1 MILSQSKITFS
12 ILSVKP
18 AKKYVDKLPEKFEIT
33 YEGFLDH
40 SYKYY
45 CNILEMCKN
54 AHTKNELW
62 GLRGKSHL
70 WIGYFFLQDYFA
82 RMYWVVQDAVY
93 FYISKTNPQMHEI
106 NLMFIDFFKERKKKS
121 DFDQPQ
127 KEIYDYH
134 STPSCPQFKY
144 LLLGYDEKYLDEIEY
159 SPIFTMFLYPL
170 MLTNYGKE
178 NIIEVLNYFGIKLH
192 EYTEK
197 NGVSLLK
204 HHFQRYIIR
213 NLNRMKKLKDDI
225 KYLTKEAE
233 NDLRINK
240 KLPKIGENW
249 IEETRLYYLIKEDF
263 PDLLVVQHGKP
274 AFLGKQHYDIWIPK
288 LKVAIEYQGEQHYTP
303 VDYFGGYGAFITT
316 KERDERKQLLSIEN
330 GINVFY
336 VKKGYNYQELLE
348 KIKRNSR

>member
-1 MILSQSKITFS
+1 
-12 ILSVKP
+12 
-18 AKKYVDKLPEKFEIT
+18 
-33 YEGFLDH
+33 
-40 SYKYY
+40 
-45 CNILEMCKN
+45 
-54 AHTKNELW
+54 
-62 GLRGKSHL
+62 
-70 WIGYFFLQDYFA
+70 
-82 RMYWVVQDAVY
+82 
-93 FYISKTNPQMHEI
+93 
-106 NLMFIDFFKERKKKS
+106 
-121 DFDQPQ
+121 
-127 KEIYDYH
+127 
-134 STPSCPQFKY
+134 
-144 LLLGYDEKYLDEIEY
+144 
-159 SPIFTMFLYPL
+159 
-170 MLTNYGKE
+170 
-178 NIIEVLNYFGIKLH
+178 
-192 EYTEK
+192 
-197 NGVSLLK
+197 
-204 HHFQRYIIR
+204 
-213 NLNRMKKLKDDI
+213 MKKLKDDI